1 MGWGLPKLPHEPSFI
16 TKVKHEVHHAEE
28 RIEKQVKK
36 EVKAVTKSA
45 SKHEKA
51 VHDSFANTK
60 AVVNTEFHK
69 LPRRVKR
76 ESHHLQAR
84 LQQGLRKGTQARA
97 TLNQE
102 LHNGIADIQAKYNL
116 ATEEAEKI
124 RTYVDKNI
132 TGALNT
138 VMANAPKFPPDPP
151 EFSLFGDIDPKI
163 VLAGLAGVGALILI

>member
-16 TKVKHEVHHAEE
+16 TKVKHEVHHAEKS
-28 RIEKQVKK
+28 IEKEVKK
-36 EVKAVTKSA
+36 EVKAVTKSV
-45 SKHEKA
+45 SKSEKA

-84 LQQGLRKGTQARA
+84 LQQGLRTGSQARA

-102 LHNGIADIQAKYNL
+102 LHNGIADIQSKYNL

-124 RTYVDKNI
+124 RTYVNDNI
-132 TGALNT
+132 TGALKT
-138 VMANAPKFPPDPP
+138 VADAVPDIPDAP
-151 EFSLFGDIDPKI
+151 EFSLFGDVDPKWI
-163 VLAGLAGVGALILI
+163 LGGLAGVGALILI